1 MGYQGYEKK
10 RTLSFTLMKR
20 ARPFTSCAT
29 PDNNAESLHT
39 THDDVQTI
47 PSRVGKVQEKCL
59 STFPRKKTT
68 TEVDFGIVVG
78 GTSSACSSEVQYQ
91 RTQWT
96 VDLTKSSSTSE
107 SIESSAAMDALLME
121 VGRSDHLA
129 QDTRDEFTIDD
140 DVTLYL
146 NLDAD
151 HDANAKGG
159 VEKKK
164 EEEEVAKGGV
174 EKNQEE
180 LEEEEE
186 NDFLSTSTN
195 TKHTLTTEEMTWAC
209 EKF

>member
-1 MGYQGYEKK
+1 
-10 RTLSFTLMKR
+10 MKR
-20 ARPFTSCAT
+20 ARPFASCAT

-39 THDDVQTI
+39 THDDDVPTI

-78 GTSSACSSEVQYQ
+78 STSSSACSSEVQYQ

-96 VDLTKSSSTSE
+96 VDLSKSSSTSE

-129 QDTRDEFTIDD
+129 QDTRDEFTIVD
-140 DVTLYL
+140 DVTLYV
-146 NLDAD
+146 NLDTD

-174 EKNQEE
+174 EKDLEE

-186 NDFLSTSTN
+186 NDSLSTSTH